1 MGSIK
6 QNGKTY
12 TIRYDLPGSTKKK
25 RKQKQISGF
34 RSQKE
39 AAVAL
44 KHIESKIALGI
55 MKEQR
60 LDTVGD
66 VVQSWFKNKVINVNA
81 PGTIAFYENYITN
94 YIEGIIDE
102 LKLSTIKV
110 ATITKYYDQLR
121 ANGASVSTIDKLHK
135 TLRAAFYY
143 CYQQE
148 LINDKFMDR
157 VKIERYQANKLND
170 SENYWTPDVIK
181 KLCLFL

>member
-81 PGTIAFYENYITN
+81 PGTIAFYET
-94 YIEGIIDE
+94 
-102 LKLSTIKV
+102 
-110 ATITKYYDQLR
+110 
-121 ANGASVSTIDKLHK
+121 
-135 TLRAAFYY
+135 TLR
-143 CYQQE
+143 
-148 LINDKFMDR
+148 
-157 VKIERYQANKLND
+157 
-170 SENYWTPDVIK
+170 TT
-181 KLCLFL
+181 